1 MSLPKASLAAIV
13 TEYLI
18 AHPDGIT
25 THFITYHSQNVPRIA
40 LRRLM
45 KGKRGEGEKAWVSF
59 FVITSFFLGSLAGV
73 FASEGILVRYNTG
86 SLTPVFT
93 CFSAVMVCL
102 TLMHFTLCEQF
113 CYDCQK
119 EEEVIEKIRD
129 TMNAQSGS
137 DRRKTTVKDMMMMMM
152 AKDDEEDNDNNND
165 LDLEEGNDMDEDISM
180 NDETDDLDLEEGND
194 MDEDIRERS

>member
-1 MSLPKASLAAIV
+1 
-13 TEYLI
+13 
-18 AHPDGIT
+18 
-25 THFITYHSQNVPRIA
+25 
-40 LRRLM
+40 M

-119 EEEVIEKIRD
+119 EEEVIEKVRA
-129 TMNAQSGS
+129 TMNAQSGN
-137 DRRKTTVKDMMMMMM
+137 DRRKTTVKDMMMMVV
-152 AKDDEEDNDNNND
+152 AKVDKDEDNDQLPRTYQEALPSDGKVDD
-165 LDLEEGNDMDEDISM
+165 LGELGEALSLADEELEEEKEDSDIF
-180 NDETDDLDLEEGND
+180 DDNVAP
-194 MDEDIRERS
+194 